1 MFRKN
6 KEDLSKRNLKKII
19 ERKEKEIIDVKESLV
34 DILLKIRDINEWNN
48 YNNESIKRRKI
59 SELCNDTAYELLEDI
74 KEDTS
79 PNQKIK
85 LVSSK

>member
-1 MFRKN
+1 MFRRK
-6 KEDLSKRNLKKII
+6 KAELSKRKLIKVI
-19 ERKEKEIIDVKESLV
+19 ERKEREIIDIKGSLV

-59 SELCNDTAYELLEDI
+59 SELCNDTAYELLQDI

-79 PNQKIK
+79 AYQND
-85 LVSSK
+85 